1 VTLQVIYPLKTRREP
16 LGVYKNIIF
25 WSTFAVV
32 RSFLVLIE
40 KKKEKK
46 KKRKETAEMI
56 LLK

>member
-32 RSFLVLIE
+32 RSFLVLIG

-46 KKRKETAEMI
+46 KKRKEKKP
-56 LLK
+56 LK